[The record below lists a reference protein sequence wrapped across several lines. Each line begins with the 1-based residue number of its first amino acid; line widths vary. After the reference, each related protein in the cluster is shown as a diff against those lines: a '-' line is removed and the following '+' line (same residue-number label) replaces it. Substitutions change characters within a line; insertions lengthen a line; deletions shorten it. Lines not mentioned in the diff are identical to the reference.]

1 MSRRNTL
8 NLLLL
13 TGVLTLLSFS
23 QLPRIVHE
31 LVGILMVCAILAHLG
46 YARGWLKGLTRGRWT
61 VRRMLGAM
69 LNALL
74 ALNVATILVTGVI
87 ASNFLFIELVPPELH
102 RNLTLHQLH
111 TALGWS
117 MPILVGLHIGLHG
130 AALWQRF
137 THHFVIPRGTHRTR
151 LVCRGL
157 KLLTILLGIYAS
169 ILNRVGDRLR
179 MEHIFAT
186 EAAALPYMIFV
197 LLILALIGMYAVL
210 GAAFAALIERKSIG
224 NQKL

>member
-87 ASNFLFIELVPPELH
+87 ASNFLFIELVPLELH

-137 THHFVIPRGTHRTR
+137 THHFDIPRGTRGAR
-151 LVCRGL
+151 LVCGGL
-157 KLLTILLGIYAS
+157 ALLTILLGIYAS

-186 EAAALPYMIFV
+186 EAAALPYMIFA

>member
-13 TGVLTLLSFS
+13 TVVLTLLSFS

-74 ALNVATILVTGVI
+74 ALNVATILVTGLI
-87 ASNFLFIELVPPELH
+87 AS
-102 RNLTLHQLH
+102 Q
-111 TALGWS
+111 GWS

-137 THHFVIPRGTHRTR
+137 THHFDIPRGTRGAR
-151 LVCRGL
+151 LVCGGL
-157 KLLTILLGIYAS
+157 ALLTILLGIYAS

-186 EAAALPYMIFV
+186 EAAALPYMIFA